1 MRATV
6 SRVVDPFLTEADRV
20 LGPGYS
26 AMLYGSAARTDFV
39 PGRSDI
45 NLMLVVDE
53 LSPTVLRSL
62 SRAFTG
68 WRKSTRE
75 PPLILSRSE
84 WTRATDAF
92 PIEITDMRLSY
103 QVLRGSDP
111 LQGIRVDQ
119 TDLRKALEREFRGKL
134 LRLRQGYAT
143 YAPDPG
149 ALGSLGLE
157 SAATILVLVRG
168 MLTLIGK
175 PVPGEPTELA
185 SAAAEVVGFEPED
198 LLHVVRHRSDREW
211 RCGAPE
217 FEKYMNAVEQAARF
231 LDQLQLGDSE

>member
-6 SRVVDPFLTEADRV
+6 SRVVEPFLTEADRV
-20 LGPGYS
+20 LGTGYS
-26 AMLYGSAARTDFV
+26 AMLYGSAARNDFV

-75 PPLILSRSE
+75 SPLILSRSE
-84 WTRATDAF
+84 WARATDAF

-111 LQGIRVDQ
+111 LQGLSVDQ

-157 SAATILVLVRG
+157 SAATILVLLRG
-168 MLTLIGK
+168 MLTLLGK
-175 PVPGEPTELA
+175 TVPAEPTDLA
-185 SAAAEVVGFEPED
+185 SAAAEAAGFEPEH

-211 RCGAPE
+211 RCGAAE
-217 FEKYMNAVEQAARF
+217 FESYMNAVEQAARF
-231 LDQLQLGDSE
+231 LDQLQLGDQ

>member
-20 LGPGYS
+20 LDTGYS
-26 AMLYGSAARTDFV
+26 AILYGSAARNDFV

-53 LSPTVLRSL
+53 LDPGVLRSL

-84 WTRATDAF
+84 WARATDAF

-103 QVLRGSDP
+103 QVLRGADP
-111 LQGIRVDQ
+111 FQGISVDQ

-143 YAPDPG
+143 YAPEPG

-157 SAATILVLVRG
+157 SAATILVLLRG
-168 MLTLIGK
+168 MLTLLGK
-175 PVPGEPTELA
+175 PVPAEPTELA
-185 SAAAEVVGFEPED
+185 SAAAEAVGFETEH
-198 LLHVVRHRSDREW
+198 LLYVVRHRSDREW

-217 FEKYMNAVEQAARF
+217 FENYMDAVEQSARF
-231 LDQLQLGDSE
+231 LDQLQLGGQ